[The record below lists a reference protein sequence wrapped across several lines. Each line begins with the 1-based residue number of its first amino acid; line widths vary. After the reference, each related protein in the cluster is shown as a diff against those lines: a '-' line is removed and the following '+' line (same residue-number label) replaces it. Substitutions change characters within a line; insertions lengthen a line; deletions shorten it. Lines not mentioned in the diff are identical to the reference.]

1 MDKCIWS
8 DQSETRRRDTVWWCC
23 WWLAHLFCEA
33 TDDDD
38 DDQFN
43 CDLCDLIIHS
53 WALHENRY
61 KYHSIYLEGI
71 KVWNDDDE
79 Q

>member
-1 MDKCIWS
+1 MVGSVRDPNKRYGLVVLVAWS
-8 DQSETRRRDTVWWCC
+8 F
-23 WWLAHLFCEA
+23 LFYKA
-33 TDDDD
+33 TDDDDDD